1 MKILTKKGFT
11 IISTILIGKLKLPG
25 PDREVDSAALFIQAE
40 FSLRNKN
47 ENKLVFPHF
56 TTATDTSN
64 IQGVF
69 QVVMDMVMAD
79 NMGQVT
85 LL

>member
-1 MKILTKKGFT
+1 MFT
-11 IISTILIGKLKLPG
+11 G
-25 PDREVDSAALFIQAE
+25 PDRDVDSAALFIQAE
-40 FSLRNKN
+40 FSSRNKN

-69 QVVMDMVMAD
+69 QVVMDMVLAD